1 MFENIIRQEASSLLE
16 NDIRSSSLPGALLF
30 YGPASSGKLSCALE
44 CARVL
49 SCTGEEKGAWQCTCP
64 SCLRHKALV
73 HQNTILAGPRDCT
86 LEIASCLA
94 VFLSAHKKSTPY
106 ERSARYLFLRSVRK
120 LTMRFNPVVLQDD
133 DKLSKIAPL
142 IASVDEYMETL
153 DFPHELPD
161 AETLEKTCGEIQKLC
176 RKLESDFLPDAIPI
190 KHIRAVS
197 AWAHIKSSEGKKTVV
212 LENAERMNESARNA
226 LLKILEEPPE
236 DAVFIL
242 TTEKRSSVM
251 PTILSRVR
259 PYRFRDRTKAE
270 QLEVVR
276 RIFHDDAWNGTLG
289 EYFETFLPVA
299 PEKIRDCA
307 ASFFKSVASN
317 AIPDC
322 AKILK
327 DCASFEPRLMFR
339 IFLDGIARVQR
350 PLAKSASGAES
361 SAECMA
367 SLRECWLSLS
377 VYNESP
383 LAALEN
389 LTRTFFKINKTH
401 DFVFKAAYE

>member
-1 MFENIIRQEASSLLE
+1 MFENILLQEASSLLE
-16 NDIRSSSLPGALLF
+16 NDIRASALPGALLF
-30 YGPASSGKLSCALE
+30 YGPSSSGKLSCALE
-44 CARVL
+44 TARIL
-49 SCTGEEKGAWQCTCP
+49 SCTGEERGDWKCTCP

-73 HQNTILAGPRDCT
+73 HQNTMLAGPRDCT

-94 VFLSAHKKSTPY
+94 VFLASHEAGAAY

-120 LTMRFNPVVLQDD
+120 LTMRFNPVVWQDD
-133 DKLSKIAPL
+133 DKLSKIAPV
-142 IASVDEYMETL
+142 IASIDEYMETI
-153 DFPHELPD
+153 DFPYELPERS
-161 AETLEKTCGEIQKLC
+161 ALEKTCGEIQKLC

-190 KHIRAVS
+190 KHIRALS
-197 AWAHIKSSEGKKTVV
+197 SWAHIKSPEGKKTVV

-242 TTEKRSSVM
+242 TTEKRSSLM
-251 PTILSRVR
+251 PTILSRLR
-259 PYRFRDRTKAE
+259 PYRFRERTASE

-299 PEKIRDCA
+299 PEKIRASA

-322 AKILK
+322 AQILK

-339 IFLDGIARVQR
+339 IFLDGIARAQK
-350 PLAKSASGAES
+350 PLLRSASGAES

-367 SLRECWLSLS
+367 SLRACWLSLS

-389 LTRTFFKINKTH
+389 LTRTLFKINKTH

>member
-1 MFENIIRQEASSLLE
+1 
-16 NDIRSSSLPGALLF
+16 
-30 YGPASSGKLSCALE
+30 
-44 CARVL
+44 
-49 SCTGEEKGAWQCTCP
+49 
-64 SCLRHKALV
+64 
-73 HQNTILAGPRDCT
+73 
-86 LEIASCLA
+86 
-94 VFLSAHKKSTPY
+94 
-106 ERSARYLFLRSVRK
+106 
-120 LTMRFNPVVLQDD
+120 
-133 DKLSKIAPL
+133 
-142 IASVDEYMETL
+142 
-153 DFPHELPD
+153 
-161 AETLEKTCGEIQKLC
+161 
-176 RKLESDFLPDAIPI
+176 
-190 KHIRAVS
+190 
-197 AWAHIKSSEGKKTVV
+197 
-212 LENAERMNESARNA
+212 
-226 LLKILEEPPE
+226 
-236 DAVFIL
+236 
-242 TTEKRSSVM
+242 M

-259 PYRFRDRTKAE
+259 PYRFRERTEAE

-276 RIFHDDAWNGTLG
+276 RIFHDDAWDGTLG

-307 ASFFKSVASN
+307 ASFFNSVASN

-339 IFLDGIARVQR
+339 IFLDGIARAQR

-367 SLRECWLSLS
+367 SLRECWLAVS